1 MAFLHFAKIIKM
13 KTQYDIKLFLILILE
28 MFVLYYASRSINQY
42 TSNLLCNILYIVLV
56 KHIGNLVYRLN
67 VCHKPDWRK
76 LRVKTFY
83 FKDNNNRNYS
93 QSFVPYNV
101 TFRYI
106 SSIGYKIY

>member
-28 MFVLYYASRSINQY
+28 MFVLYYTSRSINQY

-67 VCHKPDWRK
+67 VYHKPDCRQLK
-76 LRVKTFY
+76 VKTFY
-83 FKDNNNRNYS
+83 FQDNNNINYS

-101 TFRYI
+101 TFCFV
-106 SSIGYKIY
+106 SSIGYKI